1 MSRRAAVNEKQ
12 GRHSSYFALVRFA
25 MMTTCLDLAAELLS
39 ALIAGHEERAE
50 VREERRGAGGH
61 VKALGGS
68 ALATPSRWPRWSRAI
83 THRVQSICSRHHHKM
98 SPFREGGPRRREGRE
113 FSEGGIN
120 GEGHRFSVRFSGTK
134 NPDGERPAF
143 SKTFYNTNQKP
154 GRATQ
159 SSALG
164 EGGCC
169 SLSRPS
175 DDLKR
180 RES

>member
-12 GRHSSYFALVRFA
+12 GRHSSHFALVRFA

-68 ALATPSRWPRWSRAI
+68 ALATPSRWPRWSRAL

-98 SPFREGGPRRREGRE
+98 SLFREGGPRRREGRE
-113 FSEGGIN
+113 FSEQGGIN
-120 GEGHRFSVRFSGTK
+120 GEGHRLSVRFSGAE

-143 SKTFYNTNQKP
+143 SKTGF
-154 GRATQ
+154 GRKSQ
-159 SSALG
+159 II
-164 EGGCC
+164 
-169 SLSRPS
+169 
-175 DDLKR
+175 
-180 RES
+180 

>member
-12 GRHSSYFALVRFA
+12 GRHSSHFALARFA

-120 GEGHRFSVRFSGTK
+120 SEGHRFSVRFSGTK

-143 SKTFYNTNQKP
+143 SI
-154 GRATQ
+154 
-159 SSALG
+159 
-164 EGGCC
+164 
-169 SLSRPS
+169 RPACIYAS
-175 DDLKR
+175 GPCR
-180 RES
+180 QN

>member
-12 GRHSSYFALVRFA
+12 GRHSSHFALVRFA

-83 THRVQSICSRHHHKM
+83 SQFARAITTKCPLFARAARGAE
-98 SPFREGGPRRREGRE
+98 RGG
-113 FSEGGIN
+113 N
-120 GEGHRFSVRFSGTK
+120 
-134 NPDGERPAF
+134 
-143 SKTFYNTNQKP
+143 
-154 GRATQ
+154 
-159 SSALG
+159 SARG
-164 EGGCC
+164 A
-169 SLSRPS
+169 
-175 DDLKR
+175 
-180 RES
+180 

>member
-39 ALIAGHEERAE
+39 ALVAGHEERAE

-68 ALATPSRWPRWSRAI
+68 ALATPSRWPRWSRAL

-120 GEGHRFSVRFSGTK
+120 SEGHRFSVRFSGTK
-134 NPDGERPAF
+134 NPDGEWPAF
-143 SKTFYNTNQKP
+143 SKTGFVC
-154 GRATQ
+154 REAF
-159 SSALG
+159 
-164 EGGCC
+164 
-169 SLSRPS
+169 SLCLIYTAIGNMQYRII
-175 DDLKR
+175 
-180 RES
+180 

>member
-12 GRHSSYFALVRFA
+12 GRHSSHFALVRFA

-83 THRVQSICSRHHHKM
+83 THQSI
-98 SPFREGGPRRREGRE
+98 
-113 FSEGGIN
+113 
-120 GEGHRFSVRFSGTK
+120 
-134 NPDGERPAF
+134 A
-143 SKTFYNTNQKP
+143 
-154 GRATQ
+154 RATKCPLFARAARGAERGGN
-159 SSALG
+159 SARG
-164 EGGCC
+164 A
-169 SLSRPS
+169 
-175 DDLKR
+175 
-180 RES
+180 

>member
-12 GRHSSYFALVRFA
+12 GRHSSHFALARFA

-68 ALATPSRWPRWSRAI
+68 ALAPPSRWPRWSRAI
-83 THRVQSICSRHHHKM
+83 THQSICSRHKM

-120 GEGHRFSVRFSGTK
+120 SEGHRFSVRFSGTK
-134 NPDGERPAF
+134 NPDGERPAS
-143 SKTFYNTNQKP
+143 SKTGFRGIPRHPHSPYYP
-154 GRATQ
+154 SASHRRC
-159 SSALG
+159 SSG
-164 EGGCC
+164 T
-169 SLSRPS
+169 P
-175 DDLKR
+175 
-180 RES
+180 